1 MLRRIG
7 LTVLVAISALP
18 PAAVSQEQMP
28 VFGTTVVI
36 PGGLRGQVYH
46 LKRNTEALPSFEK
59 LKSKGT
65 VYTTSLNV
73 PPQDFQIGFPGLTD
87 RFEWFAIDYTGRF
100 WIAKPGLY
108 EFLLHSDDGAR
119 LYIDDQLIADN
130 DGIHPPA
137 DRHASLRLTEGI
149 HRIRVS
155 YFQGPRTHVALV
167 LKIAGPGEQLRV
179 FSTDEFKPPS
189 NLEISDSLLPNR

>member
-7 LTVLVAISALP
+7 PTVLVVIGALP
-18 PAAVSQEQMP
+18 PRAAPQDQMP

-36 PGGLRGQVYH
+36 PGGLRGQIYH
-46 LKRNTEALPSFEK
+46 LKRNTEALPRFEK
-59 LKSKGT
+59 LKPKGT
-65 VYTTSLNV
+65 VYTASLNI
-73 PPQDFQIGFPGLTD
+73 PPQDFKIGFPGLTD

-100 WIAKPGLY
+100 WIARAGLY
-108 EFLLHSDDGAR
+108 EFLLHSDDGAQ

-167 LKIAGPGEQLRV
+167 LKIAGPGEELRV

-189 NLEISDSLLPNR
+189 NLELSDNLPPNQ